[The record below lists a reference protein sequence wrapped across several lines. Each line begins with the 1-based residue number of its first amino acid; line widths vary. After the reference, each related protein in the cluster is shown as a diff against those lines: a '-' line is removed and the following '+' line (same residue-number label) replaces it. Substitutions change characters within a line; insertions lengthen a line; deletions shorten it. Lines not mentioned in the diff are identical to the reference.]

1 MMNEILF
8 LLKKAKEQ
16 MNIGDHMLYMTY
28 PILKENKLIIS
39 IAENIYNAMLYS
51 MDALLMYERMY
62 KRILSYP
69 DKFSVKLEIL
79 RKISPRYN
87 LNKDIIPTMQDLK
100 IFLDERKNSRVE
112 FSKNDKYVLFNQKQ
126 ELRSLGIEKLKQN
139 LNISKNMVNSIEG
152 ILSNA
157 GT

>member
-1 MMNEILF
+1 M
-8 LLKKAKEQ
+8 AKEQ
-16 MNIGDHMLYMTY
+16 IKIGDHMLYMTY

-62 KRILSYP
+62 KRILLYP

-79 RKISPRYN
+79 RKISARYN
-87 LNKDIIPTMQDLK
+87 LSGEIIPIMQDLK

-112 FSKNDKYVLFNQKQ
+112 FAKNDKYVLFNQKQ

-139 LNISKNMVNSIEG
+139 LNISKNFIISIEG

>member
-1 MMNEILF
+1 VKNILF
-8 LLKKAKEQ
+8 LLNMAKEQ
-16 MNIGDHMLYMTY
+16 IKIGDHMLYMTY

-62 KRILSYP
+62 KRILLYP

-79 RKISPRYN
+79 RKISARYN
-87 LNKDIIPTMQDLK
+87 LSGEIIPIMQDLK

-112 FSKNDKYVLFNQKQ
+112 FAKNDKYVLFNQKQ

-139 LNISKNMVNSIEG
+139 LNISKNFIISIEG